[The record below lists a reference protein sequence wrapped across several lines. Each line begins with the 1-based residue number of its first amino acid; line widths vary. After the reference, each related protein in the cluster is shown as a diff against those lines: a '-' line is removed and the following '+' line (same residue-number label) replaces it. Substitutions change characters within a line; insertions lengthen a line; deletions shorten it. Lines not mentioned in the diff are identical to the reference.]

1 MMTYFKVIYSIVW
14 KDILIESRSKEILMS
29 VFSFSLLVMFIFSF
43 GINPT
48 PNMLVTI
55 GPAIFWIS
63 MVIGS
68 TTGLAQNIASEP
80 GENHLDLLLLA
91 PISRDSIYFG
101 KMISNFSIMV
111 IIELILLPIA
121 VVVLDIKFD
130 VFYSIAVI
138 ILATLGISL
147 IGTLFATMSANVK
160 YRELVLPLLFIPIVI
175 PILLSA
181 IGAFKS
187 LATADQNNLELWIA
201 FLLVT
206 DAIFLVICPIGFTQI
221 TQD

>member
-1 MMTYFKVIYSIVW
+1 MNYLKIIYSIVW
-14 KDILIESRSKEILMS
+14 KDILIESRSKELLVS

-48 PNMLVTI
+48 PNMLVTV

-63 MVIGS
+63 IVIGS
-68 TTGLAQNIASEP
+68 TTGLAQTIASEA

-101 KMISNFSIMV
+101 KMMSNFSIMV

-121 VVVLDIKFD
+121 IVILNIKFD
-130 VFYSIAVI
+130 LVYTILVT

-147 IGTLFATMSANVK
+147 IGTLFATISVN
-160 YRELVLPLLFIPIVI
+160 
-175 PILLSA
+175 
-181 IGAFKS
+181 
-187 LATADQNNLELWIA
+187 TIA
-201 FLLVT
+201 WSFFFVM
-206 DAIFLVICPIGFTQI
+206 F
-221 TQD
+221 

>member
-1 MMTYFKVIYSIVW
+1 MNYLKIIYSIVW
-14 KDILIESRSKEILMS
+14 KDILIESRSKELIVS

-48 PNMLVTI
+48 PNMLVTV

-63 MVIGS
+63 IVIGS
-68 TTGLAQNIASEP
+68 TTGLAQTIASEA

-101 KMISNFSIMV
+101 KMMSNFSIMV

-121 VVVLDIKFD
+121 IVILNIKFD
-130 VFYSIAVI
+130 LVYTILVT

-147 IGTLFATMSANVK
+147 IGTLFATISVNTK
-160 YRELVLPLLFIPIVI
+160 YKELVLPLLFIPIVI
-175 PILLSA
+175 PTLLSA

-187 LATADQNNLELWIA
+187 IALADQNNLEMWIA

-206 DAIFLVICPIGFTQI
+206 DAIFLVICPVGFTQI

>member
-1 MMTYFKVIYSIVW
+1 MNYLKIIYSIVW
-14 KDILIESRSKEILMS
+14 KDILIESRSKELLVS

-48 PNMLVTI
+48 PNMLVTV

-63 MVIGS
+63 IVIGS
-68 TTGLAQNIASEP
+68 TTGLAQTIASEA

-101 KMISNFSIMV
+101 KMMSNFSIMV

-121 VVVLDIKFD
+121 IVILNIKFD
-130 VFYSIAVI
+130 LVYTILVT

-147 IGTLFATMSANVK
+147 IGTLFATISVNTK
-160 YRELVLPLLFIPIVI
+160 YKELVLPLLFIPIVI
-175 PILLSA
+175 PTLLSA

-187 LATADQNNLELWIA
+187 IALADQNNLETWIA

-206 DAIFLVICPIGFTQI
+206 DAIFLVICPVGFTQI

>member
-1 MMTYFKVIYSIVW
+1 MNYLKIIYSIVW
-14 KDILIESRSKEILMS
+14 KDILIESRSKELLVS

-48 PNMLVTI
+48 PNMLVTV

-63 MVIGS
+63 IVIGS
-68 TTGLAQNIASEP
+68 TTGLAQTIASEA

-101 KMISNFSIMV
+101 KMMSNFSIMV

-121 VVVLDIKFD
+121 IVILNIKFD
-130 VFYSIAVI
+130 LVYTILVT

-147 IGTLFATMSANVK
+147 IGTLFATISVNTK
-160 YRELVLPLLFIPIVI
+160 YKELVLPLLFIPIVI
-175 PILLSA
+175 PTLLSA

-187 LATADQNNLELWIA
+187 IALADQNNLEMWIA

-206 DAIFLVICPIGFTQI
+206 DAIFLVICPVGFTQI

>member
-1 MMTYFKVIYSIVW
+1 MNYLKIIYSIVW
-14 KDILIESRSKEILMS
+14 KDILIESRNKELLVS

-48 PNMLVTI
+48 PNMLVTV

-63 MVIGS
+63 IVIGS
-68 TTGLAQNIASEP
+68 TTGLAQTIASEA

-101 KMISNFSIMV
+101 KMTSNFSIMV

-121 VVVLDIKFD
+121 IVILNIKFD
-130 VFYSIAVI
+130 LVYTILVT

-147 IGTLFATMSANVK
+147 IGTLFATISVNTK
-160 YRELVLPLLFIPIVI
+160 YKELVLPLLFIPIVI
-175 PILLSA
+175 PTLLSA

-187 LATADQNNLELWIA
+187 IALADQNNLEMWIA

-206 DAIFLVICPIGFTQI
+206 DAIFLVICPVGFTQI

>member
-1 MMTYFKVIYSIVW
+1 MNYLKIIYSIVW
-14 KDILIESRSKEILMS
+14 KDILIESRSKELLVS
-29 VFSFSLLVMFIFSF
+29 VFSFSLLVIFIFSF

-48 PNMLVTI
+48 PNMLVTV

-63 MVIGS
+63 IVIGS
-68 TTGLAQNIASEP
+68 TTGLAQTIASEA

-101 KMISNFSIMV
+101 KMMSNFSIMV

-121 VVVLDIKFD
+121 IVILNIKFD
-130 VFYSIAVI
+130 LVYTILVT

-147 IGTLFATMSANVK
+147 IGTLFATISVNTK
-160 YRELVLPLLFIPIVI
+160 YKELVLPLLFIPIVI
-175 PILLSA
+175 PTLLSA

-187 LATADQNNLELWIA
+187 IALDDQNNLEMWIA

-206 DAIFLVICPIGFTQI
+206 DAIFLVICPVGFTQI

>member
-1 MMTYFKVIYSIVW
+1 MNYLKIIYSIVL
-14 KDILIESRSKEILMS
+14 KDILIESRNKELLVS

-48 PNMLVTI
+48 PNMLVTV

-63 MVIGS
+63 IVIGS
-68 TTGLAQNIASEP
+68 TTGLAQTIASEA
-80 GENHLDLLLLA
+80 GESHLDLLLLA

-121 VVVLDIKFD
+121 IVILNIKFD
-130 VFYSIAVI
+130 LVYTTLVT

-147 IGTLFATMSANVK
+147 IGTLFATMSANTK
-160 YRELVLPLLFIPIVI
+160 YKELVLPLLFIPIVI
-175 PILLSA
+175 PTLLSA

-187 LATADQNNLELWIA
+187 IALADQNNLEMWIA

-206 DAIFLVICPIGFTQI
+206 DAIFLVICPVGFTQI

>member
-1 MMTYFKVIYSIVW
+1 MNYLKVIYSIVW
-14 KDILIESRSKEILMS
+14 KDILIESRSKELLVS
-29 VFSFSLLVMFIFSF
+29 VFSFSLLVMFVFSF

-48 PNMLVTI
+48 PNMLVAI

-63 MVIGS
+63 IVIGS
-68 TTGLAQNIASEP
+68 TTGLAQNIASEA

-101 KMISNFSIMV
+101 KMLSNFSIMV
-111 IIELILLPIA
+111 LIELILLPVAI
-121 VVVLDIKFD
+121 VILNIKFD
-130 VFYSIAVI
+130 LIYTILVT

-147 IGTLFATMSANVK
+147 IGTLFATMSANTK
-160 YRELVLPLLFIPIVI
+160 YKELVLPLLFIPIVI
-175 PILLSA
+175 PTLLSA

-187 LATADQNNLELWIA
+187 IALADQNNLETWIA

-206 DAIFLVICPIGFTQI
+206 DAIFLVICPVGFTQI

>member
-14 KDILIESRSKEILMS
+14 KDILIESRSKEILIS

-68 TTGLAQNIASEP
+68 TTGLAQNIAAEP
-80 GENHLDLLLLA
+80 VENHLDLLLLA

-130 VFYSIAVI
+130 VFYSTLVI

-147 IGTLFATMSANVK
+147 IGTIFATMSANVK

-187 LATADQNNLELWIA
+187 LATADQNNLELWIS

>member
-1 MMTYFKVIYSIVW
+1 MNYLKVIYSIVW
-14 KDILIESRSKEILMS
+14 KDILIESRSKELLVS
-29 VFSFSLLVMFIFSF
+29 VFSFSLLVMFVFSF

-48 PNMLVTI
+48 PNMLVAI

-63 MVIGS
+63 IVIGS
-68 TTGLAQNIASEP
+68 TTGLAQNIASEA

-101 KMISNFSIMV
+101 KMLSNFSIMV
-111 IIELILLPIA
+111 LIELILLPVAIGI
-121 VVVLDIKFD
+121 LNIKFD
-130 VFYSIAVI
+130 LIYTILVT

-147 IGTLFATMSANVK
+147 IGTLFATMSANTK
-160 YRELVLPLLFIPIVI
+160 YKELVLPLLFIPIVI
-175 PILLSA
+175 PTLLSA
-181 IGAFKS
+181 IGAFKRIA
-187 LATADQNNLELWIA
+187 LADQNNLEMWIA

-206 DAIFLVICPIGFTQI
+206 DAIFLVICPVGFTQI

>member
-1 MMTYFKVIYSIVW
+1 MNYLKIIYSIVW
-14 KDILIESRSKEILMS
+14 KDILIESRSKELLVS

-48 PNMLVTI
+48 PNMLITV

-63 MVIGS
+63 IVIGS
-68 TTGLAQNIASEP
+68 TTGLAQTIASEA

-101 KMISNFSIMV
+101 KMMSNFSIMV

-121 VVVLDIKFD
+121 IVILNIKFD
-130 VFYSIAVI
+130 LVYTILVT

-147 IGTLFATMSANVK
+147 IGTLFATISVNTK
-160 YRELVLPLLFIPIVI
+160 YKELVLPLLFIPIVI
-175 PILLSA
+175 PTLLSA

-187 LATADQNNLELWIA
+187 IALADQNNLEMWIA

-206 DAIFLVICPIGFTQI
+206 DAIFLVICPVGFTQI

>member
-1 MMTYFKVIYSIVW
+1 MNYLKIIYSIVW
-14 KDILIESRSKEILMS
+14 KDILIESRSKELLVS

-43 GINPT
+43 GINPA
-48 PNMLVTI
+48 PNMLITV

-63 MVIGS
+63 IVIGS
-68 TTGLAQNIASEP
+68 TTGLAQTIASEA

-101 KMISNFSIMV
+101 KMTSNFSIMV
-111 IIELILLPIA
+111 IIEFILLPIA
-121 VVVLDIKFD
+121 IVILNIKFD
-130 VFYSIAVI
+130 LVYTILVT

-147 IGTLFATMSANVK
+147 IGTLFATISVNTK
-160 YRELVLPLLFIPIVI
+160 YKELVLPLLFIPIVI
-175 PILLSA
+175 PTLLSA

-187 LATADQNNLELWIA
+187 IALADQNNLEMWIA

-206 DAIFLVICPIGFTQI
+206 DAIFLVICPVGFTQI

>member
-1 MMTYFKVIYSIVW
+1 MNYLKIIYSIVW
-14 KDILIESRSKEILMS
+14 KDILIESRSKELLVS

-48 PNMLVTI
+48 PNMLVTV

-63 MVIGS
+63 IVIGS
-68 TTGLAQNIASEP
+68 TTGLAQTIASEA

-101 KMISNFSIMV
+101 KMMSNFSIMV

-121 VVVLDIKFD
+121 IVILNIKFD
-130 VFYSIAVI
+130 LVYTILVT

-147 IGTLFATMSANVK
+147 IGTLFATISVNTK
-160 YRELVLPLLFIPIVI
+160 YKELVLPLLFIPIVI
-175 PILLSA
+175 PTLLSA

-187 LATADQNNLELWIA
+187 IALDDQNNLEMWIA

-206 DAIFLVICPIGFTQI
+206 DAIFLVICPVGFTQI

>member
-1 MMTYFKVIYSIVW
+1 MNYLKIIYSIVW
-14 KDILIESRSKEILMS
+14 KDILIESRSKELLVS

-48 PNMLVTI
+48 PNMLVTV

-63 MVIGS
+63 IVIGS
-68 TTGLAQNIASEP
+68 TTGLAQTIASEA

-101 KMISNFSIMV
+101 KMTSNFSIMV
-111 IIELILLPIA
+111 IIEFILLPIA
-121 VVVLDIKFD
+121 IVILNIKFD
-130 VFYSIAVI
+130 LVYTILVT

-147 IGTLFATMSANVK
+147 IGTLFATISVNTK
-160 YRELVLPLLFIPIVI
+160 YKELVLPLLFIPIVI
-175 PILLSA
+175 PTLLSA

-187 LATADQNNLELWIA
+187 IALADQNNLEMWIA

-206 DAIFLVICPIGFTQI
+206 DAIFLVICPVGFTQI

>member
-1 MMTYFKVIYSIVW
+1 MNYLKIIYSIVW
-14 KDILIESRSKEILMS
+14 QDILIESRSKELLVS

-48 PNMLVTI
+48 PNMLVTV

-63 MVIGS
+63 IVIGS
-68 TTGLAQNIASEP
+68 TTGLAQTIASEA

-101 KMISNFSIMV
+101 KMTSNFSIMV
-111 IIELILLPIA
+111 IIEFILLPIA
-121 VVVLDIKFD
+121 IVILNIKFD
-130 VFYSIAVI
+130 LVYTILVT

-147 IGTLFATMSANVK
+147 IGTLFATISVNTK
-160 YRELVLPLLFIPIVI
+160 YKELVLPLLFIPIVI
-175 PILLSA
+175 PTLLSA

-187 LATADQNNLELWIA
+187 IALADQNNLEMWIA

-206 DAIFLVICPIGFTQI
+206 DAIFLVICPVGFTQI

>member
-1 MMTYFKVIYSIVW
+1 MNYLKIIYSIVW
-14 KDILIESRSKEILMS
+14 KDILIESRSKELIVS

-48 PNMLVTI
+48 PNMLVTV

-63 MVIGS
+63 IVIGS
-68 TTGLAQNIASEP
+68 TTGLAQTIASEA

-101 KMISNFSIMV
+101 KMMSNFSIMV

-121 VVVLDIKFD
+121 IVILNIKFD
-130 VFYSIAVI
+130 LVYT
-138 ILATLGISL
+138 ILVTILVTLGISL
-147 IGTLFATMSANVK
+147 IGTLFATISVNTK
-160 YRELVLPLLFIPIVI
+160 YKELVLPLLFIPIVI
-175 PILLSA
+175 PTLLSA

-187 LATADQNNLELWIA
+187 IALADQNNLEMWIA

-206 DAIFLVICPIGFTQI
+206 DAIFLVICPVGFTQI

>member
-1 MMTYFKVIYSIVW
+1 MSYLKIIYSIVW
-14 KDILIESRSKEILMS
+14 KDILIESRSKELLVS

-48 PNMLVTI
+48 PNMLVTV

-63 MVIGS
+63 IVIGS
-68 TTGLAQNIASEP
+68 TTGLAQTIASEA
-80 GENHLDLLLLA
+80 GESHLDLLLLA

-121 VVVLDIKFD
+121 IVILNIKFD
-130 VFYSIAVI
+130 LVYTTLVT

-147 IGTLFATMSANVK
+147 IGTLFATMSANTK
-160 YRELVLPLLFIPIVI
+160 YKELVLPLLFIPIVI
-175 PILLSA
+175 PTLLSA
-181 IGAFKS
+181 IGAYKS
-187 LATADQNNLELWIA
+187 IALANQNNLEIWIA

-206 DAIFLVICPIGFTQI
+206 DAIFLVICPLGFTQI

>member
-1 MMTYFKVIYSIVW
+1 MNYLKVIYSIVW
-14 KDILIESRSKEILMS
+14 KDILIESRSKELLIS
-29 VFSFSLLVMFIFSF
+29 VFSFSLLVMFVFSF

-48 PNMLVTI
+48 PNMLVAI

-63 MVIGS
+63 IVIGS
-68 TTGLAQNIASEP
+68 TTGLAQNIASEA

-101 KMISNFSIMV
+101 KMLSNFSIMV
-111 IIELILLPIA
+111 LIELILLPVAI
-121 VVVLDIKFD
+121 VILNIKFD
-130 VFYSIAVI
+130 LIYTILVT

-147 IGTLFATMSANVK
+147 IGTLFATMSANTK
-160 YRELVLPLLFIPIVI
+160 YKELVLPLLFIPIVI
-175 PILLSA
+175 PTLLSA

-187 LATADQNNLELWIA
+187 IALADQNNLEMWIA

-206 DAIFLVICPIGFTQI
+206 DAIFLVICPVGFTQI

>member
-1 MMTYFKVIYSIVW
+1 MNYLKIIYSIVW
-14 KDILIESRSKEILMS
+14 KDILLESRSKELLVS

-48 PNMLVTI
+48 PNMLITV

-63 MVIGS
+63 IVIGS
-68 TTGLAQNIASEP
+68 TTGLAQTIASEA

-101 KMISNFSIMV
+101 KMMSNFSIMV

-121 VVVLDIKFD
+121 IVILNIKFD
-130 VFYSIAVI
+130 LVHTILVT

-147 IGTLFATMSANVK
+147 IGTLFATISVNTK
-160 YRELVLPLLFIPIVI
+160 YKELVLPLLFIPIVI
-175 PILLSA
+175 PTLLSA

-187 LATADQNNLELWIA
+187 IALADQNNLEMWIA

-206 DAIFLVICPIGFTQI
+206 DAIFLVICPVGFTQI